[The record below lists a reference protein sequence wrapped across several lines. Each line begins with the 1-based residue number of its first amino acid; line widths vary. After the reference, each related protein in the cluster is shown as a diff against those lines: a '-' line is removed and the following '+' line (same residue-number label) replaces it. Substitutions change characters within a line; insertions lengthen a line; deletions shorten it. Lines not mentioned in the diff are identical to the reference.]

1 MNIDNFPPQRE
12 GRKIAFSA
20 VIDGEFMVDVYPQ
33 DGEKEEIEEIGKTL
47 QSSLKERID
56 NLCIDNIVICET
68 TKE

>member
-1 MNIDNFPPQRE
+1 MNTDNLPPQRE

-20 VIDGEFMVDVYPQ
+20 VIDGELTVDVYPQ

-56 NLCIDNIVICET
+56 NLCIDNIVVCET
-68 TKE
+68 RE